1 MWYRAYSVSFVCMEI
16 CIGCIGF
23 VRERKLKKQ
32 SQQKINLSPAIQ
44 IFGRKTKKNR
54 KKNNNSGGG
63 VLRKNAG
70 FANFKS
76 LDGTCVL

>member
-1 MWYRAYSVSFVCMEI
+1 MLYRAYSVSFVCMEI

-23 VRERKLKKQ
+23 VCERKWKNNRKK
-32 SQQKINLSPAIQ
+32 NNFSPTIE

-63 VLRKNAG
+63 GVLCKNAG
-70 FANFKS
+70 LANFKS
-76 LDGTCVL
+76 LDGT